1 MENVLC
7 FMLHVHIIVI
17 HQIQCIYSDLHINSM
32 HALKWFQALL
42 AYEVPITTV
51 GET

>member
-17 HQIQCIYSDLHINSM
+17 HQTQCIYRDRHINSM
-32 HALKWFQALL
+32 HAVKGFQALL